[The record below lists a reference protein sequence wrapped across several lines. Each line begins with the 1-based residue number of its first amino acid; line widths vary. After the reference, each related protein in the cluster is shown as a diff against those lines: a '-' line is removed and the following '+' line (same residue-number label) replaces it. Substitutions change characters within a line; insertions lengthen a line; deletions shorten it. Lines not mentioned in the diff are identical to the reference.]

1 LFGIKRSPFYAK
13 QPIRGI
19 GNKSLLAHLEDCKMK
34 NLLAIIIITAALT
47 IIAMLAADAAMLV
60 FARFVAF
67 LASYGLV
74 AG

>member
-1 LFGIKRSPFYAK
+1 
-13 QPIRGI
+13 
-19 GNKSLLAHLEDCKMK
+19 MK